1 MEYVFLKGLYKI
13 ANENKL
19 TIFRVKLVFI
29 LSKDIFHNILWQI
42 LKVCSQRKSLYRLLK
57 FDS

>member
-29 LSKDIFHNILWQI
+29 LSKDIFHNIL
-42 LKVCSQRKSLYRLLK
+42 
-57 FDS
+57 